1 MAGPEDQL
9 REIGWRKLEAQ
20 CYCALVE
27 FGELTASEIAAHIN
41 ARQEKVYQ
49 PLKLLNSKGYVLIQD
64 ENPQRYRA
72 QNPRFVI
79 RQERNNFRDD
89 TNEIQRELQE
99 AWEMAAEGIP
109 ETTEH
114 AWVLSGKEGM
124 RTEQARLFED
134 AEDRIVGYDS
144 RLQFSAPYALDALEA
159 KSRDGLEISIVGQ
172 ENAEERLAR
181 LADADVHSS
190 IYKGRQ
196 FKNMS
201 FYISDGNE
209 VLLRVSGGR
218 AAVVFTDEYFAN
230 IMEFQ
235 YERICQEA
243 EPVAD
248 ER

>member
-1 MAGPEDQL
+1 MAGPEDEL

-27 FGELTASEIAAHIN
+27 FGELTASQIAAHID

-64 ENPQRYRA
+64 ENPQRYKA

-79 RQERNNFRDD
+79 RQEREEFRSD
-89 TNEIQRELQE
+89 TDGIQQELQE
-99 AWEMAAEGIP
+99 AWEMAADGMP

-124 RTEQARLFED
+124 KTEQARLFEE

-144 RLQFSAPYALDALEA
+144 RLQFSPPYALDALEVKA
-159 KSRDGLEISIVGQ
+159 EDELEISIVGH
-172 ENAEERLAR
+172 ENAHERLTR
-181 LADADVHSS
+181 LAGVGIHSNVYTGAS
-190 IYKGRQ
+190 V
-196 FKNMS
+196 NSLS
-201 FYISDGNE
+201 FYVSDGEE
-209 VLLRVSGGR
+209 VLLRVSGGK
-218 AAVVFTDEYFAN
+218 AAVVFTDEYFARV
-230 IMEFQ
+230 MEMQ

-243 EPVAD
+243 VRLTNEG
-248 ER
+248 